1 VIFAHVIGKLASTVS
16 ICIDTVGGFATGPI
30 AGQSTPTQ
38 KAAAPLWDE
47 LDDDELDEL
56 LLNASLLLELDE
68 DMPPELE
75 SDDCIA
81 SQLPSNILMKVCVP
95 PASGSKVQ
103 PLSGGQESSGISA
116 M

>member
-1 VIFAHVIGKLASTVS
+1 LT
-16 ICIDTVGGFATGPI
+16 
-30 AGQSTPTQ
+30 
-38 KAAAPLWDE
+38 AAALCDE
-47 LDDDELDEL
+47 LDDDELDENPSDEL
-56 LLNASLLLELDE
+56 LEELSGGPELLELELLDENPSLLEDE

-103 PLSGGQESSGISA
+103 PLSGGQGSSGISA